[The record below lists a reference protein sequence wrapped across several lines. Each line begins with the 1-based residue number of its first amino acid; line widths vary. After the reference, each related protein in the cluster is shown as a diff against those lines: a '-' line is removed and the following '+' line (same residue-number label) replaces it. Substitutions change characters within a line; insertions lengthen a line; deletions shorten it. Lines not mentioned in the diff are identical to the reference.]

1 MTDKIDLVAEFRE
14 DQGKGASRRL
24 RKEGKVPA
32 ILYGAGRQPRS
43 ISLQHNKLQRAL
55 EDESFYSSVLNI
67 MVGDKSQEAILKDL
81 QRHPAKNQILH
92 VDLQR
97 IVAGE
102 AIRMSVPLHFTGE
115 DVAPGVK
122 LQGGVVAHLINEVEV
137 VCLPKDLPEYIE
149 VDVSELD
156 IDSIVHLSDIKLP
169 KGVEVPQLAQ
179 GSDYDQPVVSI
190 SKPRAAVEA
199 TADADDEG
207 AAAEGADDA
216 AEGGE

>member
-32 ILYGAGRQPRS
+32 ILYGAGRAPRS

-102 AIRMSVPLHFTGE
+102 TIRMSVPLHFTGE

-122 LQGGVVAHLINEVEV
+122 LQGGVVAHHLNFVDEV
-137 VCLPKDLPEYIE
+137 
-149 VDVSELD
+149 
-156 IDSIVHLSDIKLP
+156 
-169 KGVEVPQLAQ
+169 
-179 GSDYDQPVVSI
+179 
-190 SKPRAAVEA
+190 
-199 TADADDEG
+199 
-207 AAAEGADDA
+207 
-216 AEGGE
+216 

>member
-32 ILYGAGRQPRS
+32 ILYGAGRAPRS

-102 AIRMSVPLHFTGE
+102 TIRMSVPLHFTGE

-156 IDSIVHLSDIKLP
+156 IDSIVHLSEIKLP

-199 TADADDEG
+199 TADEEDAG
-207 AAAEGADDA
+207 AAEGADDA

>member
-1 MTDKIDLVAEFRE
+1 MSDKIDLVAEFRE

-32 ILYGAGRQPRS
+32 ILYGAGREPRA
-43 ISLQHNKLQRAL
+43 ISLQHNKLIRAL

-81 QRHPAKNQILH
+81 QRHPAKPQILH

-102 AIRMSVPLHFTGE
+102 AIRMNVPLHFLGE
-115 DVAPGVK
+115 DIAPGVK
-122 LQGGVVAHLINEVEV
+122 TQGGVVSKLINEVEI
-137 VCLPKDLPEYIE
+137 VCLPKDLPEYLE
-149 VDVSELD
+149 VDISEME
-156 IDSIVHLSDIKLP
+156 IDNILHLSNIPLP
-169 KGVEVPQLAQ
+169 KGVEIPSLAQ
-179 GSDYDQPVVSI
+179 GDDYDQPVVSI
-190 SKPRAAVEA
+190 SKTRGSVEVDD
-199 TADADDEG
+199 DADGE
-207 AAAEGADDA
+207 AAEGEDAPA

>member
-1 MTDKIDLVAEFRE
+1 MADKIDLVAEFRE

-102 AIRMSVPLHFTGE
+102 TIRMSVPLHFTGE

-156 IDSIVHLSDIKLP
+156 IDSIVHLSEIKLP

-207 AAAEGADDA
+207 AAEGADDA

>member
-199 TADADDEG
+199 TADADADG
-207 AAAEGADDA
+207 AAEGADDA